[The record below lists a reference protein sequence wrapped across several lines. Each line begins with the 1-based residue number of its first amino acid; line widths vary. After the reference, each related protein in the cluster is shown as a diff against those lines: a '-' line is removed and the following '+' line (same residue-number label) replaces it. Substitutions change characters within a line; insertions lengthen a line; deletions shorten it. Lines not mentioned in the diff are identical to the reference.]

1 MPGMATTVRHIKAT
15 FDPDAGVWWAHS
27 DDVPGLVSEA
37 ATLDALID
45 RMSQVA
51 GELLSMR
58 GGLADM
64 VTLQISTERRVA
76 RA

>member
-1 MPGMATTVRHIKAT
+1 MATTVRHIKAT
-15 FDPDAGVWWAHS
+15 FDSEAGVWWAHS

-45 RMSQVA
+45 RVSLVA

-58 GGLADM
+58 GELTGL
-64 VTLQISTERRVA
+64 VTLQISTEREVA
-76 RA
+76 LA

>member
-1 MPGMATTVRHIKAT
+1 MRVMTTIVRHIKAT
-15 FDPDAGVWWAHS
+15 FDPEAGVWWAHS

-45 RMSQVA
+45 RVSLVA

-58 GGLADM
+58 GELTGLVM
-64 VTLQISTERRVA
+64 LQISTEREVTLA
-76 RA
+76 